1 MIRNFLISIVAVGIV
16 FYILPSTSIMS
27 TSITG
32 IPLLDKSISL
42 LIVSIILAAL
52 NMTVKPIIKIISLP
66 INIVTLGL
74 FSIIINAVII
84 LIADKISNA
93 FEITGFVNY
102 IIFGILLS
110 LVNIGLSVFKDND

>member
-102 IIFGILLS
+102 IIFGVLLS